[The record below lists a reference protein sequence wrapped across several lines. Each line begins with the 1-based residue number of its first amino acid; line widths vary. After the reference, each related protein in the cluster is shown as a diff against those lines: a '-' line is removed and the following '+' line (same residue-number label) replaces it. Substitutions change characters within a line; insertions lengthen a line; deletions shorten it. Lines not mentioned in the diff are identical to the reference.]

1 MNTQVQKLANI
12 WANRRSEDPDLGIV
26 YTFSE
31 KALQAFAEAM
41 TKEAGNAL
49 LEWKK
54 EPFPFD
60 ESTAVWI
67 LKQHFG
73 VEE

>member
-1 MNTQVQKLANI
+1 MNKQVQKLANI
-12 WANRRSEDPDLGIV
+12 WANRRSEDSDLGIT

-31 KALQAFAEAM
+31 QALEAFVGEM
-41 TKEAGNAL
+41 TKEACNAL

-67 LKQHFG
+67 VKQHFG
-73 VEE
+73 VKQ